1 MMTKTQSFVLAAI
14 VLGLSACQTLP
25 YQPYARDVKK
35 KPGQNGV
42 IALRLDNREEDK
54 QKARQMMASNCGTL
68 PVKVL
73 EEGEV
78 VVGQET
84 KGTSDTTKSKAV
96 QGSQVGTLFGLP
108 ITSGGRDAQDSTS
121 SSSVTTSV
129 KEWQMSY
136 ECETVAQ
143 NKKR

>member
-1 MMTKTQSFVLAAI
+1 MTKTQKLMAFSIL
-14 VLGLSACQTLP
+14 LGLVGCQTMP

-35 KPGQNGV
+35 KPGQSGV
-42 IALRLDNREEDK
+42 IALHLDNREEDK
-54 QKARQMMASNCGTL
+54 AKARQMMASNCGSAA
-68 PVKVL
+68 VKVL

-96 QGSQVGTLFGLP
+96 QGSQVGSLFGLP
-108 ITSGGRDAQDSTS
+108 ITSGGREAQDSTS

-136 ECETVAQ
+136 ECETVAAS
-143 NKKR
+143 KKR